1 MNCNEIEKVS
11 NDMTGYR
18 VNTGASKKF
27 VAGWDSIFGDVK
39 PSSSK
44 KKGKKDWKG
53 KEKKVAAARPKVIR
67 SEESK
72 EEQEV
77 V

>member
-1 MNCNEIEKVS
+1 
-11 NDMTGYR
+11 MTGYR

-39 PSSSK
+39 PSFSE
-44 KKGKKDWKG
+44 KKGKG
-53 KEKKVAAARPKVIR
+53 KKAAAARPKVTR

>member
-1 MNCNEIEKVS
+1 
-11 NDMTGYR
+11 MTGYR

-39 PSSSK
+39 PSSSEK
-44 KKGKKDWKG
+44 KDKKDWKG
-53 KEKKVAAARPKVIR
+53 KGKKAAAARPKVTR

>member
-1 MNCNEIEKVS
+1 
-11 NDMTGYR
+11 MTGYR

-44 KKGKKDWKG
+44 KKDKKDWKG
-53 KEKKVAAARPKVIR
+53 KEKKGKGKKAAAARPKVIR

>member
-1 MNCNEIEKVS
+1 
-11 NDMTGYR
+11 MTGYR

-44 KKGKKDWKG
+44 KKDWKG
-53 KEKKVAAARPKVIR
+53 KEKKGKGKKAAAARPKVTR

>member
-1 MNCNEIEKVS
+1 
-11 NDMTGYR
+11 MTGYR

-44 KKGKKDWKG
+44 KKDKKDKKDWKG
-53 KEKKVAAARPKVIR
+53 KGKKAAAARPKVTR

>member
-44 KKGKKDWKG
+44 KKDKKGKGKKA
-53 KEKKVAAARPKVIR
+53 AAARPKVTR